1 MDART
6 AIYNKRTGDRHL
18 SGSIRIFSG
27 ALALSLVI
35 AAQAPQEPPRRLA
48 GLSESFQM
56 LSRLVSP
63 SVVKVNA
70 VGYRQLE
77 EGESDEPGVAA
88 RQHSAGSG
96 VIIEAGG
103 LIVTNAHVV
112 VGAQRVQV
120 TLPASGDSAPPR
132 RSAVKPTGR
141 IVHAE
146 VVGIDLETDIAVL
159 RIQEKNLAA
168 LKFADSEAVEQ
179 GEIVLA
185 FGSPM
190 GLDNSVTMGV
200 VSSAA
205 RQLKPDDPMIY
216 IQTDA
221 PINPGNSGGP
231 LVNAQG
237 NVVGINTLIL
247 TQSGGSEGL
256 GFAVPSNLVQNVVE
270 QILKSGRVIRGE
282 IGVTVQT
289 VNTYLSGGL
298 KLSQDWG
305 ILISDVEP
313 DGPGDRAGLRVGDLI
328 VALNGR
334 PMENA
339 RQFNVNVYRPAI
351 GETVQLDILRGKQR
365 LSIAVSVV
373 ERQDDASF
381 YADLASREENLIYE
395 FGIFAVDLTAKLR
408 DQVAPQR
415 VQSGGVLVASK
426 SADGPLIE
434 ETFRAGDIISRIN
447 RAPVAGVAELR
458 ALLRKMKPGDPVA
471 VQIERQGRFRYIAF
485 ELP

>member
-1 MDART
+1 MKGT
-6 AIYNKRTGDRHL
+6 
-18 SGSIRIFSG
+18 G
-27 ALALSLVI
+27 ALGLSRLLRHCGLMVGMAWLVCG
-35 AAQAPQEPPRRLA
+35 QGAPEPPRRLA
-48 GLSESFQM
+48 TLSESFQQ
-56 LSRLVSP
+56 LARLVSP
-63 SVVKVNA
+63 SVVKVTA
-70 VGYRQLE
+70 VGYRQLDE
-77 EGESDEPGVAA
+77 AETDEPGVAA
-88 RQHSAGSG
+88 RQQSAGSG
-96 VIIEAGG
+96 VIISADG

-112 VGAQRVQV
+112 IGAQRVQV
-120 TLPASGDSAPPR
+120 TLPALAEKGTPR
-132 RSAVKPTGR
+132 RSAVKPQGR
-141 IVHAE
+141 IVRGE
-146 VVGIDLETDIAVL
+146 VVGIDLETDVAVL
-159 RIQEKNLAA
+159 RVEENNLSA
-168 LKFADSEAVEQ
+168 LKFADSELVEQ

-237 NVVGINTLIL
+237 LVVGINTLIL

-256 GFAVPSNLVQNVVE
+256 GFAVPSNIVQNVVE

-289 VNTYLSGGL
+289 VNSYLAAGL
-298 KLSQDWG
+298 RLPRDWG
-305 ILISDVEP
+305 VVISDVEP
-313 DGPGDRAGLRVGDLI
+313 GGPGEKAGLRVGDLI
-328 VALNGR
+328 ASLNGR

-351 GETVQLDILRGKQR
+351 GETVQLEILRGKQS
-365 LSIAVSVV
+365 LKVPVSVV

-381 YADLASREENLIYE
+381 YSELASREENLIPE
-395 FGIFAVDLTAKLR
+395 FGVFAVDLSGKVR

-415 VQSGGVLVASK
+415 IQAGGVLVASK

-434 ETFRAGDIISRIN
+434 ETFRAGDIIGMIN
-447 RAPVAGVAELR
+447 RHPVANVGDLR
-458 ALLRKMKPGDPVA
+458 ALLRKMKSGDPVA
-471 VQIERQGRFRYIAF
+471 VQIERQGRLRFISF

>member
-1 MDART
+1 LLVYR
-6 AIYNKRTGDRHL
+6 L
-18 SGSIRIFSG
+18 IRPVSV
-27 ALALSLVI
+27 ALISSLL
-35 AAQAPQEPPRRLA
+35 AAVQAPPEPPRRLA
-48 GLSESFQM
+48 GLSESFQQ

-63 SVVKVNA
+63 SVVKVTA

-77 EGESDEPGVAA
+77 EGEADEPGVAA
-88 RQHSAGSG
+88 RQQSAGSG
-96 VIIEAGG
+96 VIIGADG

-112 VGAQRVQV
+112 IGAQRVQV
-120 TLPASGDSAPPR
+120 TLPAPPDNESPR

-141 IVHAE
+141 IVRAE
-146 VVGIDLETDIAVL
+146 VVGVDLETDVALL
-159 RIQEKNLAA
+159 RIAEKNLAT
-168 LKFADSEAVEQ
+168 LKFADSESVEQ

-237 NVVGINTLIL
+237 SVVGINTLIL
-247 TQSGGSEGL
+247 SQSGGSEGL
-256 GFAVPSNLVQNVVE
+256 GFAVPSNIVQNVVE

-289 VNTYLSGGL
+289 VTPYLSAGL
-298 KLSQDWG
+298 RLAQNWG
-305 ILISDVEP
+305 VVISDVEP
-313 DGPGDRAGLRVGDLI
+313 DGPGEKAGLRVGDVI
-328 VALNGR
+328 ATLNGR

-351 GETVQLDILRGKQR
+351 GETVQLEVLRGKQK
-365 LSIAVSVV
+365 LSVPVSVV
-373 ERQDDASF
+373 ERQDDASL
-381 YADLASREENLIYE
+381 YAELASREENLVPE
-395 FGIFAVDLTAKLR
+395 LGIFAVDLTANLR
-408 DQVAPQR
+408 EQVAPQR
-415 VQSGGVLVASK
+415 VQAGGLLVVAK

-434 ETFRAGDIISRIN
+434 ETFRAGDILAMVN
-447 RAPVAGVAELR
+447 RQTVSGVSELR
-458 ALLRKMKPGDPVA
+458 ALLRKMKSGDPVA
-471 VQIERQGRFRYIAF
+471 VQIERQGRLRFISF